1 MTQLDIFAAPVP
13 TFPRARRADARSSHD
28 AAELVERKGI
38 AKAQAEAVLAAL
50 KRWPMSTSMELAK
63 SSGIDR
69 YAIARRLPELCATGQ
84 VQRIEPEVYTLPCAV
99 SGKRVIRWRA
109 R

>member
-1 MTQLDIFAAPVP
+1 MTQLDIFAATVP
-13 TFPRARRADARSSHD
+13 TFPRARRTDARSSHD

-50 KRWPMSTSMELAK
+50 KQWPLSTSMELARV
-63 SSGIDR
+63 SGIDR
-69 YAIARRLPELCATGQ
+69 YAIGRRLPELAS
-84 VQRIEPEVYTLPCAV
+84 VSLVDRIEPTDETLPCAV